1 MKSDKGSHGK
11 IESLVQ
17 QQIEDQANEIE
28 DTQTLQQSQE
38 TLEYGVMIDTA
49 AVETE
54 TQEQS
59 ISELEAAAAREQK
72 ILAQKVAS

>member
-1 MKSDKGSHGK
+1 
-11 IESLVQ
+11 
-17 QQIEDQANEIE
+17 
-28 DTQTLQQSQE
+28 
-38 TLEYGVMIDTA
+38 MIDTA

-72 ILAQKVAS
+72 ILA